1 MRIAWTGAG
10 LAAMALSAAMTAQAA
25 DTKEVHRT
33 LSLDR
38 DGRVS
43 IDTFKGTVTVTT
55 WEKPEVRVDASIEP
69 DGDDRESREK
79 VQWTEVRISGGG
91 VAVEIKSDYDEIKH
105 HKHGFLGIFDFE
117 NGPLPFVRY
126 TIQMPATAR
135 LEIHDYKS
143 GINVSNLKGDFKLH
157 TYKGTAKVAGLDGA
171 ARVDT
176 YKGDVQVEFAR
187 FSRASRFDT
196 HKGEIDVRLPKDSRF
211 DLDAD
216 SGRRGDIESDFA
228 VTARAGRSR
237 AGWSRAVRA
246 AGAVNGGGPE
256 LRLTTY
262 KGTLRVRSS

>member
-1 MRIAWTGAG
+1 MKTGWTAAG
-10 LAAMALSAAMTAQAA
+10 LAAVLLSAALTAQAS

-55 WEKPEVRVDASIEP
+55 WEKPEVRVDALIEP

-91 VAVEIKSDYDEIKH
+91 ASIEIKSDYDEVKH
-105 HKHGFLGIFDFE
+105 HKHGFLGIFDVE
-117 NGPLPFVRY
+117 TGPLPFVRY

-135 LEIHDYKS
+135 LQVHDYKS
-143 GINVSNLKGDFKLH
+143 GINVSNLKADVKLH
-157 TYKGTAKVAGLDGA
+157 TYKGSVKVAGLDGA

-176 YKGDVQVEFAR
+176 YKGEVRVEFAR

-211 DLDAD
+211 ELDAHT
-216 SGRRGDIESDFA
+216 GRRGDIESDFA
-228 VTARAGRSR
+228 MTTHAGRSR
-237 AGWSRAVRA
+237 AARTT
-246 AGAVNGGGPE
+246 GAVNGGGPE

-262 KGTLRVRSS
+262 KGTLRVKSS

>member
-1 MRIAWTGAG
+1 MS
-10 LAAMALSAAMTAQAA
+10 ALSKAAFLSFVAFLTAAAAQAA

-33 LSLDR
+33 LALDR

-43 IDTFKGTVTVTT
+43 VNTYKGTVTVTT
-55 WEKPEVRVDASIEP
+55 WDKPEVRVAAAIEP

-91 VAVEIKSDYDEIKH
+91 GSVEIKSDYDEVKH
-105 HKHGFLGIFDFE
+105 HARGFLGLFDVE
-117 NGPLPFVRY
+117 TGSLPFVRY

-135 LEIHDYKS
+135 LEIEDYKS
-143 GINVSNLKGDFKLH
+143 GITVVDLKSDLKLH
-157 TYKGTAKVAGLDGA
+157 TYKGTARVSNLDGA

-176 YKGDVQVEFAR
+176 YKGDVRVAFAR

-211 DLDAD
+211 ELDAD

-228 VTARAGRSR
+228 MMTHAGRSR
-237 AGWSRAVRA
+237 AARAM
-246 AGAVNGGGPE
+246 GAVNGGGPE

-262 KGTLRVRSS
+262 KGTLRIRAS